1 MPLCISLFGFLNTS
15 ARSVRCC
22 WGVRHAPNEIYTPT
36 QTDTHSHTHTHCFIL
51 RGSLTHVHS
60 LALCLSPYLA
70 YHSRCL
76 ERSPGFATRPM
87 WTDIPE
93 VDIPEVVCGSG
104 SAQEEGQERD
114 MGQEYRHNA
123 CTRCGGRIVIGRE
136 HRGTQR
142 STAERGAQSF
152 MTPLMTSRYTSIPIL
167 AENLENNYGTHNSWR
182 A

>member
-1 MPLCISLFGFLNTS
+1 MHQMKYI
-15 ARSVRCC
+15 R
-22 WGVRHAPNEIYTPT
+22 RHK
-36 QTDTHSHTHTHCFIL
+36 QTDTHTHTHTHTHCFIL

-114 MGQEYRHNA
+114 MGRRGGQTHGEKYRHNA

-136 HRGTQR
+136 HHD
-142 STAERGAQSF
+142 TADDQ
-152 MTPLMTSRYTSIPIL
+152 PI
-167 AENLENNYGTHNSWR
+167 Y
-182 A
+182 